1 MTALCAS
8 GGVGVSLYAGKKLDQ
23 KKIRQLPL
31 DLFD

>member
-23 KKIRQLPL
+23 KKNTSASVR
-31 DLFD
+31 FV